1 MTICGIQIR
10 FDCKNGE
17 QFENIG
23 KFWNEMRAL
32 CPEITLSG
40 VGFGWENDTLCY
52 LIGTETGVPTKAVS
66 AIQKQFPEAEHTA
79 IHLPDD
85 GWKTYTATA
94 DTLDVLYAEIYKDGP
109 LDYEIERFGADGRAE
124 ILIFRKDG

>member
-1 MTICGIQIR
+1 MLIRGVQIR

-23 KFWNEMRAL
+23 VFWDRMRAL
-32 CPEITLSG
+32 CPETVLSG

-52 LIGTETGVPTKAVS
+52 LIGTENDVPTDA
-66 AIQKQFPEAEHTA
+66 AALTDRFPEAKNAELL
-79 IHLPDD
+79 LPDD
-85 GWKTYTATA
+85 GWKRYTATA
-94 DTLDVLYAEIYKDGP
+94 DTLDVLYSEVYKDGP
-109 LDYEIERFGADGRAE
+109 LTYEIERFDADGNAE